1 MGVVHLA
8 HDPQGG
14 LVAVKV
20 LQPAATE
27 SANARLRL
35 AREVETMRRV
45 RSAFVAEV
53 LDADVAGEF
62 PYIVTRYVP
71 GPTLEAMVRSRGPL
85 SGPGLRRL
93 AYGTAEALTAIHAA
107 GVVHRDLKPGNVMLT
122 DDRPVVIDFGIA
134 QSPDATR
141 LTQTGLVMGTPG
153 YLAPEVI
160 EGQPSSPASDV
171 HSWGATMAYAATG
184 RAPYG
189 GGGDSYQTIFYR
201 IVSGRAD
208 LSGVPA
214 PLVPLVSAALSRD
227 PAHRP
232 SAAWLSAQA
241 SALDLSAAGPGATA
255 VGPRPIAVLTG
266 PAPGPNGGAP
276 GPNGGAPGPNGGA
289 PGPNGAIPG
298 SNGAAP
304 APNGAGR
311 NSGRRGKRAKNVPGP
326 AYPGPKQAARDVAD
340 LLPPVGYAPF
350 PPPAAPAKANP
361 GRPASASPGRP
372 SAARPGWP
380 DPQAAQGPQWPPGPQ
395 AAPGPY
401 GPSGRPAQP
410 GRTTQAGLALMIAAV
425 GLTLILPV
433 AGLIVSLAGI
443 TLLRAAD
450 QAQSALA
457 VRRSVR
463 GPRASDLLVVVGT
476 APLSVVRAL
485 LTEALMAPLA
495 LIVGAGVYVAT
506 LALTHSLEL
515 PRAGSYAAAAVVAWY
530 GIGPGSGRPRRQL
543 NRMAGALARTPLTAA
558 LTALAVW
565 ALAAAAIIFAAS
577 QVPYYWPVL
586 NPHLPTLHGWPFTG
600 SHLPRLHAAPHLP
613 RLGVPRLGGL
623 LASARD
629 WLFRHSHA

>member
-8 HDPQGG
+8 RDPQGV

-20 LQPAATE
+20 LHPNTTE

-45 RSAFVAEV
+45 RSPFVAEV
-53 LDADVAGEF
+53 LDADVTGEF
-62 PYIVTRYVP
+62 PYIVTRYVS

-160 EGQPSSPASDV
+160 EGQPSSSASDV

-214 PLVPLVSAALSRD
+214 PLVPLLSAALARD

-232 SAAWLSAQA
+232 SAAWLSAQV
-241 SALDLSAAGPGATA
+241 SALDLAGPAATA
-255 VGPRPIAVLTG
+255 LDPRAVATLTSV
-266 PAPGPNGGAP
+266 NLK
-276 GPNGGAPGPNGGA
+276 
-289 PGPNGAIPG
+289 NGADLNA
-298 SNGAAP
+298 SQKAA
-304 APNGAGR
+304 R
-311 NSGRRGKRAKNVPGP
+311 DRRSPGP
-326 AYPGPKQAARDVAD
+326 AYPGPKQAAGDVAD

-350 PPPAAPAKANP
+350 PPPAARAVANP
-361 GRPASASPGRP
+361 
-372 SAARPGWP
+372 ARPP
-380 DPQAAQGPQWPPGPQ
+380 LPGPQ
-395 AAPGPY
+395 APGRPPLPGPQAIP
-401 GPSGRPAQP
+401 GPNARSASRP
-410 GRTTQAGLALMIAAV
+410 GRTTMAGPAIMIAAV
-425 GLTLILPV
+425 ALTLVLPV
-433 AGLIVSLAGI
+433 AGLAVSLAVI

-463 GPRASDLLVVVGT
+463 GPRASDLLVVAVT
-476 APLSVVRAL
+476 APLAVARAL
-485 LTEALMAPLA
+485 LVEALMAPLA
-495 LIVGAGVYVAT
+495 FVAGAAVYVAA
-506 LALTHSLEL
+506 LALTSSLAL
-515 PRAGSYAAAAVVAWY
+515 PRAGAYAAAAVVAWY
-530 GIGPGSGRPRRQL
+530 GVGPGSGRPRRQL

-558 LTALAVW
+558 MTALAVW
-565 ALAAAAIIFAAS
+565 ALAAGAVIFAAS
-577 QVPYYWPVL
+577 QAPYYWPVMS
-586 NPHLPTLHGWPFTG
+586 PHLPVLHGWPFIG
-600 SHLPRLHAAPHLP
+600 SHLPRLRGA
-613 RLGVPRLGGL
+613 PRLGGL
-623 LASARD
+623 VSSAAD
-629 WLFRHSHA
+629 WLTRHT